1 MYDTYIHDALNPDCV
16 HARATCTDRR
26 ISGKAEQP
34 SLPCKRVG
42 ASSFMSGASLFFF
55 GHGTER
61 GGGGVGGGGGE
72 ATTGGWECVGF
83 NGAQGKNFSVRSG
96 QEV

>member
-1 MYDTYIHDALNPDCV
+1 
-16 HARATCTDRR
+16 
-26 ISGKAEQP
+26 
-34 SLPCKRVG
+34 
-42 ASSFMSGASLFFF
+42 MSGASPFFF

-61 GGGGVGGGGGE
+61 GVGGVGGGGGE

-83 NGAQGKNFSVRSG
+83 NGAQGKDFSVRSG